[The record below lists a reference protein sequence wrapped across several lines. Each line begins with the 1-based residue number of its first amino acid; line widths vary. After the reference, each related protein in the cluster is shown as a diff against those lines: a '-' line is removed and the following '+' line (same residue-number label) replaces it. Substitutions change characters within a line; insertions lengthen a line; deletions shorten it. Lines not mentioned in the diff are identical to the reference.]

1 MCMMYDKQ
9 CYLDMILIQFDGA
22 LPEFGYTTMD
32 ILVESHGFSEPTQV
46 VEENH
51 AVSGKS

>member
-1 MCMMYDKQ
+1 MN
-9 CYLDMILIQFDGA
+9 LIQFDGA
-22 LPEFGYTTMD
+22 LPEFGYTAMD